1 MVRMEAFSPL
11 TLTSPMSLGQGCAE
25 IPDFGYPR
33 SPVVGIFAQLICE
46 REVEGRTVDLWLIH
60 SEYNDECTYLPKG
73 ERIIIRRAA
82 IRERGRDLDQR

>member
-1 MVRMEAFSPL
+1 VL
-11 TLTSPMSLGQGCAE
+11 
-25 IPDFGYPR
+25 
-33 SPVVGIFAQLICE
+33 VCE

-60 SEYNDECTYLPKG
+60 SEYNDECTYLHKG